1 MKIEEKRQ
9 QHLAMQAV
17 ATGVPANTASVPRPF
32 IGGPF
37 ALVATAAAAPV
48 APVPV
53 RPASNNSNTNL
64 NLHMDAA
71 SQVDY
76 PDGYEHRFIISD
88 FDENFFTFKRRV
100 RWLVVIRLK
109 DQLTGTR
116 LPV

>member
-76 PDGYEHRFIISD
+76 PGGYEHRLIISD
-88 FDENFFTFKRRV
+88 FDENFLTFKRRV
-100 RWLVVIRLK
+100 R
-109 DQLTGTR
+109 
-116 LPV
+116 